1 MCMNTWVIYKADTDR
16 PCYLLIEI
24 SAVLDLINSII
35 VIAYSY
41 ESKSNLRK
49 KKKKDLAHVD
59 YKKVMTANFD
69 DFYEAHIEA
78 LKNKTYN

>member
-1 MCMNTWVIYKADTDR
+1 MNTWVIYKADTDR

-59 YKKVMTANFD
+59 YKKVMTTNFD

-78 LKNKTYN
+78 LKNKM

>member
-1 MCMNTWVIYKADTDR
+1 MNILHKK
-16 PCYLLIEI
+16 YLLIEI

-41 ESKSNLRK
+41 ESKSHLGE

-59 YKKVMTANFD
+59 YKKSNDSKF
-69 DFYEAHIEA
+69 
-78 LKNKTYN
+78 

>member
-16 PCYLLIEI
+16 TCYLLTEI
-24 SAVLDLINSII
+24 SAVLDLINGII

-41 ESKSNLRK
+41 EPKSHLGE
-49 KKKKDLAHVD
+49 KKDLAHVD
-59 YKKVMTANFD
+59 YKKAMTTNFD

-78 LKNKTYN
+78 LKNKM

>member
-1 MCMNTWVIYKADTDR
+1 MNTWVIYKADTDK
-16 PCYLLIEI
+16 PCYLLTEI

-41 ESKSNLRK
+41 ESKSHLG
-49 KKKKDLAHVD
+49 KKKKDLVHVD
-59 YKKVMTANFD
+59 YKKAMTTNFD

-78 LKNKTYN
+78 LKNKT